1 MAELV
6 LVSIDAVT
14 STSITDIAALAI
26 LIVQC
31 LKTAAKTT
39 TKNAAARMHQSQSLI
54 QPCTNAFRQ

>member
-1 MAELV
+1 MDLV

-14 STSITDIAALAI
+14 SASITDIGALAI

-39 TKNAAARMHQSQSLI
+39 TKNADARIHQSQSLI
-54 QPCTNAFRQ
+54 QPCTNAFLQ